1 MNSEH
6 YRDEVVRRQAE
17 IAGLEVQRTKLVY
30 EAAEAE
36 QKRLV
41 LMANASRAVT
51 PSAIAAGQR
60 EANRYS
66 LLHAK
71 INGNAAKLASKIARA
86 QSEYQKASKNLNT
99 ALTQER
105 YKEIQSERNRLIHKI
120 VPFLPALDDLLYA
133 SSKNEDELLSSGEKN
148 SKKNYPY
155 PPHRGSFHIITG
167 VNGTGKSRYLR
178 SLIKHGAP
186 EEYYKRVIC
195 LSGTAYDRFPLQGDA
210 ENAKIN
216 YLYFGN
222 KAKGNILSEKA
233 PFRLLAHYMLGEGCN
248 GISGE
253 MAGNVLEEI
262 GFSRKLGLRFSRT
275 AYKKGLRIKYN
286 ARASELD
293 IIIELSSTLEQTYET
308 EDRLVSISNGEASLL
323 DLVFQKNGEELTLS
337 NLSSGERLYLL
348 TTLALCFCVRDG
360 TLILFDEPEN
370 SLHPHWQA
378 KIIQDMVKIIGKM
391 ADECTTVIA
400 THSPLIVSSA
410 PNDIS
415 LICNLPS
422 EAPWIKSEL
431 YGRNTDTVLS
441 EQFGLNSPR
450 SLSVAMLI
458 QECLSTLMEAN
469 ENPAQFIKA
478 ADTLL
483 NQNIKLDQDDPL
495 FSTMSRIHELR
506 ERFS

>member
-6 YRDEVVRRQAE
+6 YRNELIKRQVD
-17 IAGLEVQRTKLVY
+17 IARLEVQRTKLAY
-30 EAAEAE
+30 QAAEAE

-41 LMANASRAVT
+41 LISNSSRAAT
-51 PSAIAAGQR
+51 PSAVAAAQK
-60 EANRYS
+60 EATRYS

-71 INGNAAKLASKIARA
+71 INAEAAKLASKIARSH
-86 QSEYQKASKNLNT
+86 SEYKNASKNLNT

-105 YKEIQSERNRLIHKI
+105 YNHIQSERNRLTHEI
-120 VPFLPALDDLLYA
+120 FLSPYTYDEVAYTSSQHDD
-133 SSKNEDELLSSGEKN
+133 NLLSTTEKN
-148 SKKNYPY
+148 NKKNYPH
-155 PPHRGSFHIITG
+155 PPHQGSFHIITG

-178 SLIKHGAP
+178 SLIRRGIADDFCQ
-186 EEYYKRVIC
+186 RIIC

-210 ENAKIN
+210 DTPKID

-233 PFRLLAHYMLGEGCN
+233 PFRLLANYILGEGCN

-253 MAGNVLEEI
+253 LAGNVLEEI
-262 GFSRKLGLRFSRT
+262 GFSRKIGLRFSRT
-275 AYKKGLRIKYN
+275 AYKQGLRKYN

-293 IIIELSSTLEQTYET
+293 IIVDLSSTLEQTYET
-308 EDRLVSISNGEASLL
+308 KDRLLSISNGEASLL
-323 DLVFQKNGEELTLS
+323 DLAFHKNGEELTLA

-378 KIIQDMVKIIGKM
+378 KIIQDMVTIIGKM

-422 EAPWIKSEL
+422 EEPWIKSEL

-458 QECLSTLMEAN
+458 QECLSTLMDAN
-469 ENPAQFIKA
+469 KNPAPFIKA
-478 ADTLL
+478 ADILL

-506 ERFS
+506 ERYS

>member
-6 YRDEVVRRQAE
+6 YRDEVVKRQKE
-17 IAGLEVQRTKLVY
+17 IADLQVQRTKLAFQ
-30 EAAEAE
+30 AAEAE
-36 QKRLV
+36 QKRLAS
-41 LMANASRAVT
+41 MSNASRAAT
-51 PSAIAAGQR
+51 PSGVASGQKAAT
-60 EANRYS
+60 RYS
-66 LLHAK
+66 LLQAK
-71 INGNAAKLASKIARA
+71 INSDIVKLDSKIARA
-86 QSEYQKASKNLNT
+86 HLEYTKATKILNT

-105 YKEIQSERNRLIHKI
+105 YKHIQSERNRLTHEIPTSLYIHDE
-120 VPFLPALDDLLYA
+120 VLYTPSLNEEDLLQSA
-133 SSKNEDELLSSGEKN
+133 EKN
-148 SKKNYPY
+148 NKKNYRH
-155 PPHRGSFHIITG
+155 PPHRGNFHIITG

-178 SLIKHGAP
+178 SLIKYGSA
-186 EEYYKRVIC
+186 EEHCRRIIC

-210 ENAKIN
+210 DNLKCS

-233 PFRLLAHYMLGEGCN
+233 PFRLLAHYIIGEGCN

-253 MAGNVLEEI
+253 LAGNVLEEI

-275 AYKKGLRIKYN
+275 AYKRGERIKYN
-286 ARASELD
+286 ARAPELD

-308 EDRLVSISNGEASLL
+308 EDRLVSMSNGEVSLF
-323 DLVFQKNGEELTLS
+323 DLVLQKNGEELNLS

-360 TLILFDEPEN
+360 TLVLFDEPEN
-370 SLHPHWQA
+370 SLHPQWQA
-378 KIIQDMVKIIGKM
+378 KIIQDMVTIIGKM

-410 PNDIS
+410 PNDTS

-422 EAPWIKSEL
+422 DDPWIKSEL

-450 SLSVAMLI
+450 SLSVAVLI
-458 QECLSTLMEAN
+458 QECLSTLMDAN
-469 ENPAQFIKA
+469 INPAPFIKA

-495 FSTMSRIHELR
+495 FSTLTRIHELR
-506 ERFS
+506 ERYS